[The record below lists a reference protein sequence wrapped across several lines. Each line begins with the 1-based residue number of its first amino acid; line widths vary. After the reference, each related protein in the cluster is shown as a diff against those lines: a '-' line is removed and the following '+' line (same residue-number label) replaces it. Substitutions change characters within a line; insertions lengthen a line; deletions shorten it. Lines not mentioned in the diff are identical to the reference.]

1 MEPATA
7 LLVGGGINAASSLA
21 GGIINNMFSKPD
33 DTWERNYEAQ
43 KEFAQNSIQW
53 RVQDAQKAGIHPLYA
68 FGQMP
73 GYTPSSSFETNS
85 MGESIAQAGNAMG
98 RAMGQIGLL
107 NAELQNKSLQKDI
120 EKKDVEITKDKAEL
134 LSSMSNLVGGIPGQK
149 SDTIPAITKQ
159 ADNTLF
165 LASDGHMRNLPDQLE
180 SEIASLP
187 ADLAK
192 IWDSQYSRGTH
203 EKLPEIPGKRKVIML
218 SPLGYSSKYVDKNS
232 DLSFSDKFF
241 NVVDR
246 GLQFFLNTD
255 FKDGLR
261 KTFLPTEKE
270 RKERLKLDGY

>member
-98 RAMGQIGLL
+98 RTMGQIGML
-107 NAELQNKSLQKDI
+107 NAELQNQKLANDI
-120 EKKDVEITKDKAEL
+120 KKQELEITKDKAEL
-134 LSSMSNLVGGIPGQK
+134 LSSMSSLAGGIPGQK

-159 ADNTLF
+159 ADNTMWLNS
-165 LASDGHMRNLPDQLE
+165 AGSMRNLPDQME

-187 ADLAK
+187 SDLAK
-192 IWDSQYSRGTH
+192 VWDSQYSRATH
-203 EKLPEIPGKRKVIML
+203 EKLPEIKNKKKVIML
-218 SPLGYSSKYVDKNS
+218 SPLGFSSKYIDKPS
-232 DLSFSDKFF
+232 DLSFSDRLSAGF
-241 NVVDR
+241 DR
-246 GLQFFLNTD
+246 GLQFIINNSFLDTLKKSSL
-255 FKDGLR
+255 FQMLR
-261 KTFLPTEKE
+261 EHKSDK
-270 RKERLKLDGY
+270 K